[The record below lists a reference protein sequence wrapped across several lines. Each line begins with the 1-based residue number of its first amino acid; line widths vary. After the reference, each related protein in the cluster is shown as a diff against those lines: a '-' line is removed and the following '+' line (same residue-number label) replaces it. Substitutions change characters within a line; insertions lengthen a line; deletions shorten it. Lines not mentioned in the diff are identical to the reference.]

1 MLNFSFVKLLK
12 LKITLFFGQRFRS
25 VSDWHFI
32 YIVKIQINPVECRFS
47 TSMRFN
53 CVAIV
58 YRKVFY
64 YIPPMEFAN
73 LPLKMRTYLI
83 HPCLVLTQFANKFV
97 CSEACQGNAII
108 LRGLARK
115 LVWCQ
120 FQQNNQTFWSKSE
133 TNDEHFWLWP
143 IVGNIFINFGEEEI
157 GCWPFK
163 HCKSTGCP
171 CLHWLF
177 SDCQFKCWVPP
188 SWISRGLRFW
198 PTCCM

>member
-1 MLNFSFVKLLK
+1 MKWDDNAWNCLNGYCQLNYSALQINVNFSSVKLLK

-32 YIVKIQINPVECRFS
+32 YIVKIQINPVKCRIS

-58 YRKVFY
+58 YRKVF
-64 YIPPMEFAN
+64 ITF
-73 LPLKMRTYLI
+73 LPWSLRICLLKWGLI
-83 HPCLVLTQFANKFV
+83 LFTLVLTQFANKFV

-133 TNDEHFWLWP
+133 TNDEHFRLWP
-143 IVGNIFINFGEEEI
+143 IVGNIFINFGEEEL
-157 GCWPFK
+157 G
-163 HCKSTGCP
+163 
-171 CLHWLF
+171 
-177 SDCQFKCWVPP
+177 
-188 SWISRGLRFW
+188 R
-198 PTCCM
+198 